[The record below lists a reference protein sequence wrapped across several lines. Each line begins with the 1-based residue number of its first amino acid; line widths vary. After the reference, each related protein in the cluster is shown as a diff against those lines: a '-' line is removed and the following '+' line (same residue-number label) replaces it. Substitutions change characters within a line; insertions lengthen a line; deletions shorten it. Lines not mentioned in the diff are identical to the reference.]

1 MKSTILAIAILAC
14 SFGAMASTTA
24 SQSMDQFC
32 ADRSDLASVKDLT
45 ASSDNMMAFQNH
57 GGIGGGGVCWWHS
70 RMQRNAL
77 YLTIY
82 NPAEP
87 KPSNAEAAE
96 IVAKIRAGKE
106 IVVIPGYRNFAEFS
120 YEHQAQVQRE
130 LEKWQK
136 GEGILKASWVI
147 GLKGDST
154 VAASELKS
162 MMDELY
168 KYVAVDGNI
177 AYEKLQ
183 IKGITAH
190 AWLVV
195 NMKKNSDGYDLQII
209 DSNFPSQTTVYRYT
223 EGMTSFYHQYYGSF
237 TPYLERTG
245 EMEKV
250 ALTVLKKCNP
260 DEYKA
265 RKKKAKASDETE
277 TKVTNNENVGG

>member
-1 MKSTILAIAILAC
+1 MKSTILALAALAC
-14 SFGAMASTTA
+14 SFSAMASMTA

-32 ADRSDLASVKDLT
+32 ADRSDLTSVKELT
-45 ASSDNMMAFQNH
+45 SNSSNMMAFQNR
-57 GGIGGGGVCWWHS
+57 GGLGGGGVCWWHS

-82 NPAEP
+82 KPAEAR
-87 KPSNAEAAE
+87 PSAEEAAI
-96 IVAKIRAGKE
+96 IVAKIRDGKE
-106 IVVIPGYRNFAEFS
+106 IITIPGYRNFAEFS
-120 YEHQAQVQRE
+120 TKHQSQIQRE

-147 GLKGDST
+147 GLKGEST
-154 VAASELKS
+154 VGASELKI

-168 KYVAVDGNI
+168 KYVVVDGNI
-177 AYEKLQ
+177 AYQKLQ

-195 NMKKNSDGYDLQII
+195 NMKKNNNGYDLQVI
-209 DSNFPSQTTVYRYT
+209 DSNFPSWTKIYKYT
-223 EGMTSFYHQYYGSF
+223 EGMTSFNHDYYGNF

-245 EMEKV
+245 EMEKL

-260 DEYKA
+260 DEYES
-265 RKKKAKASDETE
+265 RKKKARAIEEKENKAR
-277 TKVTNNENVGG
+277 NENNNG

>member
-1 MKSTILAIAILAC
+1 MKSTILALAALAC
-14 SFGAMASTTA
+14 SASLMASTTA

-32 ADRSDLASVKDLT
+32 ADRSDLASVKELT
-45 ASSDNMMAFQNH
+45 LSSSNMMAFQNH

-77 YLTIY
+77 YLTKY
-82 NPAEP
+82 NPADP
-87 KPSNAEAAE
+87 KPSNEEAAV
-96 IVAKIRAGKE
+96 IVAKIRDGKE
-106 IVVIPGYRNFAEFS
+106 IVTIPGYRNFSEFTNN
-120 YEHQAQVQRE
+120 HQAQVQRE

-136 GEGILKASWVI
+136 GEGILKASWII

-154 VAASELKS
+154 VAASELKT

-168 KYVAVDGNI
+168 KYVVVDGNI

-195 NMKKNSDGYDLQII
+195 NMKPTSVGYDLQII
-209 DSNFPSQTTVYRYT
+209 DSNFPNWTSSYRYT
-223 EGMTSFYHQYYGSF
+223 EGMTSFNHQYYGSF

-245 EMEKV
+245 EMEKI

-265 RKKKAKASDETE
+265 RKKKARAADNNEN
-277 TKVTNNENVGG
+277 KVTNNNNNG